1 MASAGAQCNHVN
13 HVTTQLPYAVTV
25 AVVSCV
31 TYLVAGVLQNF
42 IAGAL
47 VAVIS
52 LVVGIVLM
60 IGTLL
65 VMRSMTANGHLE
77 KTN

>member
-1 MASAGAQCNHVN
+1 M
-13 HVTTQLPYAVTV
+13 
-25 AVVSCV
+25 SCV